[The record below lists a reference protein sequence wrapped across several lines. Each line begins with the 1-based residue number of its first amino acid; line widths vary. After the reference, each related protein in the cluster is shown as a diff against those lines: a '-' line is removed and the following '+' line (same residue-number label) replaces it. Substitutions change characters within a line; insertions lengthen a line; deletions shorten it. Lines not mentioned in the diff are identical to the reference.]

1 MLFTR
6 VRREGRGQ
14 RERRELSEGGRWALT
29 QDAVGNGIPA
39 PNPQVEGSAELLAI
53 RMTLKNAPNPSAPHV
68 TAIRATTGSASW

>member
-29 QDAVGNGIPA
+29 QDAVRNGIPA
-39 PNPQVEGSAELLAI
+39 PDLQVEGSAELLAI
-53 RMTLKNAPNPSAPHV
+53 RMTLKTHPSAPHV
-68 TAIRATTGSASW
+68 PAIRATTGSASW